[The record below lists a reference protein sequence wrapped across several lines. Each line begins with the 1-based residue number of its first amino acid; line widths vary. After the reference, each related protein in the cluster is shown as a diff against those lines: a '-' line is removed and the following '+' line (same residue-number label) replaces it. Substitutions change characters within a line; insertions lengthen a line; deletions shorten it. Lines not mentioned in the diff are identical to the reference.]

1 MRIEIYYRFIGKTS
15 DCLNRSVTPPHKN
28 KNRIRRCNGFYCL
41 TYVVRKK

>member
-15 DCLNRSVTPPHKN
+15 DCLNRSVTPHKN

-41 TYVVRKK
+41 TTVVRKK